1 MDLSD
6 EDGEKTSPEQPPDT
20 PYGAFGNDGVYYIGE
35 QRDQYDESL
44 ERDDD
49 EEQGNDDEEL
59 EPLMEK
65 ELDALATVSQANR
78 TLIQAH

>member
-1 MDLSD
+1 M
-6 EDGEKTSPEQPPDT
+6 
-20 PYGAFGNDGVYYIGE
+20 YHIGE

-49 EEQGNDDEEL
+49 EEQGNDDEEF
-59 EPLMEK
+59 EPLLEK